1 VTNELHQLAH
11 RIPDDL
17 AELERVLNRVYDG
30 WKVGKHSR
38 DDYHL
43 DSVALNLHGFY
54 SGLERIF
61 ERVAATVDGVKPKGE
76 NWHKALL
83 QQVSNEVPG
92 VRPAVI
98 TQETCERLEEY
109 LGFRHIVRNVYVF
122 KFDPNRIENLV
133 MKVGP
138 LFAQIREELLAF
150 AKFLDE
156 QEKRRS

>member
-1 VTNELHQLAH
+1 MTNELHQLAR

-30 WKVGKHSR
+30 WKVGKHSP

-43 DSVALNLHGFY
+43 DSVAFNLHGFY

-61 ERVAATVDGVKPKGE
+61 ERIAATVDGFKPKE
-76 NWHKALL
+76 KNWHKALL

-98 TQETCERLEEY
+98 SQETREHLEEY
-109 LGFRHIVRNVYVF
+109 LGFRHIVRNVYVVN
-122 KFDPNRIENLV
+122 FDPNRIENLV
-133 MKVGP
+133 IKADP
-138 LFAQIREELLAF
+138 LFSQIREELLAF

-156 QEKRRS
+156 QGETGT